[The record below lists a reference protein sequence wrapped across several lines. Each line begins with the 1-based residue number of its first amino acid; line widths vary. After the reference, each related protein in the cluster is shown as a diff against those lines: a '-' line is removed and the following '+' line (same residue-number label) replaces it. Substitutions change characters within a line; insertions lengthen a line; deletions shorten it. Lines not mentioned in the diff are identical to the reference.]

1 MEEMYMPS
9 DKIRSCV
16 IIAGKVQGVCFRMET
31 KRVADGFNVC
41 GWVRNNGDGTVE
53 AVFEGAMSDVASVV
67 EWCKKGPPYSRV
79 VRVDVEQD
87 SYSGEFEGFDI
98 RFG

>member
-1 MEEMYMPS
+1 MS

-31 KRVADGFNVC
+31 KRVAARYNVC
-41 GWVRNNGDGTVE
+41 GWVRNKRDGTVE
-53 AVFEGAMSDVASVV
+53 AVFEGEMSDVASVI
-67 EWCKKGPPYSRV
+67 EWCKKGPPYSMV
-79 VRVDVEQD
+79 MKVDVENGA
-87 SYSGEFEGFDI
+87 YSGEFKGFDI

>member
-1 MEEMYMPS
+1 
-9 DKIRSCV
+9 
-16 IIAGKVQGVCFRMET
+16 
-31 KRVADGFNVC
+31 
-41 GWVRNNGDGTVE
+41 
-53 AVFEGAMSDVASVV
+53 MSDVASVV

>member
-1 MEEMYMPS
+1 MS

-31 KRVADGFNVC
+31 KRAADGFNVC
-41 GWVRNNGDGTVE
+41 GWVRNNRDGTVE
-53 AVFEGAMSDVASVV
+53 AVFEGKKSDIFSVI
-67 EWCKKGPPYSRV
+67 EWCKKGPPHSKV
-79 VRVDVEQD
+79 VRVDVEEGV
-87 SYSGEFEGFDI
+87 YSGEFGGFDI

>member
-1 MEEMYMPS
+1 MSS

-16 IIAGKVQGVCFRMET
+16 IISGKVQGVCFRMET
-31 KRVADGFNVC
+31 KRIAGRFNVC
-41 GWVRNNGDGTVE
+41 GWVRNNRDGTVE
-53 AVFEGAMSDVASVV
+53 AVFEGAMSDVASVI

-87 SYSGEFEGFDI
+87 AYSGEFEGFDI
-98 RFG
+98 RSG